1 MKREKGM
8 TLLELLIAMG
18 ISTLIMAATFVII
31 QFSAAT
37 YDNTMGMVVENN
49 NTYDAANI
57 INHYVR
63 TSSYCALT
71 DDGNGIFVTVDD
83 SIFGGTTGDMHTVRI
98 VYDTD
103 DDTLFIDRM
112 DGSTEMVVS
121 CDICRVEWEIIG
133 NGVKYTAYELTA
145 TGTEKILFAGY
156 ACKRGR

>member
-83 SIFGGTTGDMHTVRI
+83 SIFGGTIGDN
-98 VYDTD
+98 
-103 DDTLFIDRM
+103 TLFIDRM

-121 CDICRVEWEIIG
+121 RNICRIEWEIVG

-145 TGTEKILFAGY
+145 TGNEKILFAGY

>member
-37 YDNTMGMVVENN
+37 YDDTMSMVEKNN

-63 TSSYCALT
+63 TSYYCALT
-71 DDGNGIFVTVDD
+71 DNENGIFVTVDAEN
-83 SIFGGTTGDMHTVRI
+83 FGGASGQKHMLRI
-98 VYDTD
+98 VYDTN

-112 DGSTEMVVS
+112 DGTAKMVVS
-121 CDICRVEWEIIG
+121 RDINRIEWEIVD

-145 TGTEKILFAGY
+145 TGSEKILFAGY

>member
-1 MKREKGM
+1 MKRDKGM

-37 YDNTMGMVVENN
+37 YDNTMGMVEENN

-63 TSSYCALT
+63 TASYCALT
-71 DDGNGIFVTVDD
+71 DDENGIFVTVDD
-83 SIFGGTTGDMHTVRI
+83 ANFGGAAGSKHTIRI

-112 DGSTEMVVS
+112 DGSTKMVVS
-121 CDICRVEWEIIG
+121 RDICRVEWDIVD
-133 NGVKYTAYELTA
+133 NGVKYTAYEMTA
-145 TGTEKILFAGY
+145 TGAEKILFSGY

>member
-1 MKREKGM
+1 MRRDKGM

-37 YDNTMGMVVENN
+37 YDNTMGMVEKNN
-49 NTYDAANI
+49 NTYDASNI

-83 SIFGGTTGDMHTVRI
+83 ATFGGLLGTKHTVRI

-112 DGSTEMVVS
+112 DGSTKMIVS
-121 CDICRVEWEIIG
+121 RDICRIEWELIH

-145 TGTEKILFAGY
+145 TGNEKILFSGY

>member
-1 MKREKGM
+1 MRRDKGM

-37 YDNTMGMVVENN
+37 YDNTLGMIEENN
-49 NTYDAANI
+49 NTYDASNI

-83 SIFGGTTGDMHTVRI
+83 ASFGGVSGSKHTV
-98 VYDTD
+98 
-103 DDTLFIDRM
+103 
-112 DGSTEMVVS
+112 
-121 CDICRVEWEIIG
+121 
-133 NGVKYTAYELTA
+133 
-145 TGTEKILFAGY
+145 
-156 ACKRGR
+156 